1 MVSYLTGIGYI
12 FLYTLLVLIELKFY
26 ITFGISKMEF
36 SKSINAR
43 ILQRSREVRIFVSRK
58 FVRIKRKK

>member
-36 SKSINAR
+36 SKSM
-43 ILQRSREVRIFVSRK
+43 LQRSREVRIFVSRK
-58 FVRIKRKK
+58 SVRIKRKKYI